1 MRVRDGGEPEL
12 APPARESVR
21 AQQPPRPP
29 RPHARRLA
37 ESECHSPYCVTNQ
50 TVGQALRNFSA
61 YNARWPMPSPESG
74 GVLAMWHSYDVAG
87 VHWVA
92 IDTSTDF
99 PDAPEGTTGDSHMP
113 WFPAGSFA
121 PEGAYMAW
129 LEADLAKAA
138 AAVKAGSGTNFI
150 VAYGHRPF
158 EDLPAA
164 HAAQLDALFV
174 KYGVS
179 FYFCGCV
186 ALPR

>member
-1 MRVRDGGEPEL
+1 
-12 APPARESVR
+12 
-21 AQQPPRPP
+21 
-29 RPHARRLA
+29 
-37 ESECHSPYCVTNQ
+37 
-50 TVGQALRNFSA
+50 
-61 YNARWPMPSPESG
+61 MPGPESG

-121 PEGAYMAW
+121 PEGTYMAW

-164 HAAQLDALFV
+164 HASQLDALFV

-186 ALPR
+186 VSPLALTPPVYSAAPDAAATSVGAM